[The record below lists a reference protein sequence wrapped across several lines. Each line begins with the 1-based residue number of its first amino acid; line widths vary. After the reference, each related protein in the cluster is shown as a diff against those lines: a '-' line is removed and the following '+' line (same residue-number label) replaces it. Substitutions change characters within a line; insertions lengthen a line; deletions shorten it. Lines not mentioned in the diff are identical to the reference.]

1 MNSIQIAKFN
11 SNTLN
16 DIQLPMNSIN
26 STLIKFRF
34 NAIQIQLKRNEMQI
48 GVKGI
53 ENFLM
58 AMLLENKTLER
69 HLHSILLKN

>member
-1 MNSIQIAKFN
+1 LNWIQIPRPN

-16 DIQLPMNSIN
+16 DIQLWMNSIN
-26 STLIKFRF
+26 LTLIRVRF
-34 NAIQIQLKRNEMQI
+34 NIIQIQLKRNEMQI

-53 ENFLM
+53 EKFLM